1 MGAQSD
7 LGLVVVGLVINV
19 ADQELDWP
27 RPTGRTNI
35 PKSEPTFKKNLKTW
49 PERT

>member
-19 ADQELDWP
+19 ADQELDWAAAD
-27 RPTGRTNI
+27 RPDQYPKVRTN
-35 PKSEPTFKKNLKTW
+35 F
-49 PERT
+49 